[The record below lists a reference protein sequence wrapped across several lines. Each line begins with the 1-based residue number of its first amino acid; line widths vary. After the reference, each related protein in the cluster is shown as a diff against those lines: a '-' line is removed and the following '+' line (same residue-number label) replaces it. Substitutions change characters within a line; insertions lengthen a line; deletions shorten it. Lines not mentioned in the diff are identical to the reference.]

1 MDNSKLVFLVLFY
14 FATASCLKVSS
25 TGRNY
30 QTTRNNFKPHFQQ
43 INQLVSVAAAST
55 TTTTTTT
62 ETPGL
67 SKSSS
72 NGFDRIELLK
82 SLVQRE
88 LAKRI
93 NVCYQRFQ
101 RCSQQLSATIC
112 ASPSAQ
118 IPFYLWTRDIASDIM
133 NGEDD
138 DHDRDVKCSP
148 HLIKKMATTIGNDNL
163 AKRRMFMLWMNSG
176 V

>member
-1 MDNSKLVFLVLFY
+1 MDISKLVFLVLFY
-14 FATASCLKVSS
+14 FATVSCLNLPS
-25 TGRNY
+25 TGSKF
-30 QTTRNNFKPHFQQ
+30 QTTRNHFKPHFKQ
-43 INQLVSVAAAST
+43 INQLVSVAAS
-55 TTTTTTT
+55 TTT